1 MACRVFVAISGV
13 AQVSLPASSAMAEI
27 ISVKKLLVAAVRT
40 ATATKTHIDTG
51 DAQAKLNL
59 WHLVA
64 ETKFSISVLPI
75 SNKGPPGVGVS
86 RCSARGWLP
95 IYSRRQWC
103 SWCAIISLRA
113 PARPALHRLIRHGDG
128 TMFMNSI
135 HTHEVI
141 CRVSAHT
148 TIATA
153 RFQLPVRVCVCAF
166 FTVTACVCVCVC
178 HMSQLPAV
186 SQ

>member
-1 MACRVFVAISGV
+1 MACRVVFDISGE
-13 AQVSLPASSAMAEI
+13 AQASLPASSAMAEI

-95 IYSRRQWC
+95 IYSRREWC
-103 SWCAIISLRA
+103 SWCTIISLRA
-113 PARPALHRLIRHGDG
+113 PARPALHR
-128 TMFMNSI
+128 
-135 HTHEVI
+135 
-141 CRVSAHT
+141 
-148 TIATA
+148 
-153 RFQLPVRVCVCAF
+153 
-166 FTVTACVCVCVC
+166 
-178 HMSQLPAV
+178 
-186 SQ
+186 